1 MYIMTDFKIEEMSKT
16 SISLILGQRES
27 GKTSLLCHLIN
38 KNTHFDTTKAIY
50 IMTSKPDDITYTDIA
65 PNKHKFIFK
74 PKDVDI
80 LEEIIMLQKIKYI
93 ENITDHIIIIID
105 DCITFASDITKKH
118 CIQDLFFNNDV
129 YGVTLYL
136 TMQYPFNLRPDL
148 RSQIDYLFILQNGP
162 SVISKI
168 QEQYVSYLPFESFNN
183 IYKNIDTKN
192 KVMVSFKNNATW
204 FYLNDAI
211 LIQEDTNNLLKYI
224 ESDGETN
231 IIFDDI
237 IHYYKDD
244 NNHIII

>member
-1 MYIMTDFKIEEMSKT
+1 MTDFKIEEMNKT

-27 GKTSLLCHLIN
+27 GKTNLLCHLIN
-38 KNTHFDTTKAIY
+38 KNKKLDTTKAIY
-50 IMTSKPDDITYTDIA
+50 IMTSKPNDITYTDIA
-65 PNKHKFIFK
+65 SDKHKFIFK
-74 PKDVDI
+74 PKDVEI
-80 LEEIIMLQKIKYI
+80 LEEIIMLQKVKYI
-93 ENITDHIIIIID
+93 ENILDHIIIIID
-105 DCITFASDITKKH
+105 DCITFASDITKKQ
-118 CIQDLFFNNDV
+118 CIQDLFFNNDI

-136 TMQYPFNLRPDL
+136 TMQYPFNLRPAL

-168 QEQYVSYLPFESFNN
+168 QEQYVSHLSSESFND
-183 IYKNIDTKN
+183 IYKKLDDKN

-204 FYLNDAI
+204 FYLNDTI
-211 LIQEDTNNLLKYI
+211 SNHDDTIKLIKYV

-244 NNHIII
+244 NNQIVI